1 MALQKI
7 SNRTSKPFKAAKK
20 PAAKKEEA
28 EAEATQ
34 EILDIESKN
43 DIDLEK
49 FDKEKKVEDEL
60 AKLKQRLK
68 K

>member
-1 MALQKI
+1 MNLIQQL
-7 SNRTSKPFKAAKK
+7 
-20 PAAKKEEA
+20 EA

-34 EILDIESKN
+34 EILDLESKN